1 MGRKRQSTKKKRST
15 HKKRHFRN
23 STRRVRKGGDDGIY
37 SPNVEYN
44 EPFANS
50 GVPIDKKQ
58 MIQNYKKQFNADRSK
73 KNELRTK
80 MIEDGFTVEETVP
93 VLGKYLDQ
101 HKLMDD
107 LNYMDYGI
115 FYKVYNRLLNY
126 GRDRKNENLFYAVY
140 NLLFDDKSKIYDAL
154 FGRTFNIEAPP
165 TVVKEVEYCKKRN
178 CINTLHY
185 LWGITPLHLAA
196 IQAPMSIDYTNYGRV
211 IREEDKKV
219 LVSVQDGREEIER
232 IINYLI
238 DNGADVNAVDNYGNT
253 PLLYAAF
260 LNEPFNI
267 DGNVWFYPRNIEN
280 IIELLI
286 NKGAKINKHNWFKIT
301 PLMWASRR
309 STPEMIQKMIDK
321 GADINARTDSGRTA
335 LDFARKE
342 NNEGVVALL
351 QHNGAKSYRKL

>member
-37 SPNVEYN
+37 SPDEYN

-93 VLGKYLDQ
+93 VLGKYLDNYT
-101 HKLMDD
+101 LMQDI
-107 LNYMDYGI
+107 NYMQYNT
-115 FYKVYNRLLNY
+115 FYKLYNRLLNY

-140 NLLFDDKSKIYDAL
+140 NRLYDDQSKIYKVFRSE
-154 FGRTFNIEAPP
+154 FGSLLEDPP

-178 CINTLHY
+178 CINTGHY

-196 IQAPMSIDYTNYGRV
+196 IVPPRIIDFTNYGRV

-219 LVSVQDGREEIER
+219 FISVQDDREESER

-238 DNGADVNAVDNYGNT
+238 DNGADVNAVDDYGNT
-253 PLLYAAF
+253 PLLYAAL
-260 LNEPFNI
+260 LNNPNI
-267 DGNVWFYPRNIEN
+267 DEN
-280 IIELLI
+280 PYVYTTDIQHIIELLI

-301 PLMWASRR
+301 PLMWASKKSR
-309 STPEMIQKMIDK
+309 PEMIEIMIDK

-335 LDFARKE
+335 LDFAKKE